1 MIKDKIE
8 KIPIKKD
15 KKKLE
20 SIGLINQT
28 RDPSYETEII
38 LYKVNQ
44 NKSWNLISNQPI
56 VKI

>member
-20 SIGLINQT
+20 SIGLI
-28 RDPSYETEII
+28 ETEII